1 MEFFRLL
8 HALDFDRLL
17 ADYEHFIYPGIFIW
31 TFLEGETF
39 IIFAGYA
46 AFLEQLDFW
55 LIVAFAWSGSFLG
68 DQVYF
73 FLGRR
78 YGQRLLARRPA
89 WKSRVQIALD
99 LLHRYNT
106 GFILSF
112 RFIYGI
118 RNVSSFA
125 CGLSELTWLRFCSL
139 NLIAAG
145 VWAISF
151 ASIGYLFGHALAAL
165 LPQVGKYIGLGML
178 AVFLVVVWF
187 LVRAHNRRRLALER
201 AATVDIPAGAAE
213 PLVRPA
219 SGAE

>member
-8 HALDFDRLL
+8 FDFDRLL
-17 ADYEHFIYPGIFIW
+17 AEYEHYVYPGIFVW

-39 IIFAGYA
+39 VIFAGYA
-46 AFLEQLDFW
+46 AFLEKLSFW
-55 LIVAFAWSGSFLG
+55 LIVLFAWSGSFLG
-68 DQVYF
+68 DQAYF

-78 YGQRLLARRPA
+78 FGQRLLARRPKWQLRA
-89 WKSRVQIALD
+89 QIALD

-125 CGLSELTWLRFCSL
+125 CGLSELHWLRFFVL

-145 VWAISF
+145 LWAISF
-151 ASIGYLFGHALAAL
+151 AGIGYVFGHALATL
-165 LPQVGKYIGLGML
+165 LPQVGKYIGLAVL
-178 AVFLVVVWF
+178 AGFLVVVW
-187 LVRAHNRRRLALER
+187 LLMRRHKRRRDAEVAR
-201 AATVDIPAGAAE
+201 VAAG
-213 PLVRPA
+213 PLSRPA